1 MYGILFLLIIMLFS
15 WHPVA
20 EPNPGSTHFGICSG
34 SEHSGT
40 WKDRYIYIYI
50 IYIYTLLGGMDGGQ
64 GKFQLWTGEVL
75 DFIYNF
81 TFNPA
86 LAHRHA
92 TGSSGDLFLN
102 QPVQGF
108 FHSPCP

>member
-1 MYGILFLLIIMLFS
+1 MAVNY
-15 WHPVA
+15 
-20 EPNPGSTHFGICSG
+20 ST
-34 SEHSGT
+34 
-40 WKDRYIYIYI
+40 YIEYIRKQHTQ